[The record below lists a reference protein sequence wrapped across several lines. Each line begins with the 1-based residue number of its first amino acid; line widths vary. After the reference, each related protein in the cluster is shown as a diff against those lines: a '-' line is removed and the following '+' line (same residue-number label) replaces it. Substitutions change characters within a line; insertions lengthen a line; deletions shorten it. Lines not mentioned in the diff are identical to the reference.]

1 MPSGSELSEC
11 ADEDFL
17 VREGWVDFSHT
28 SMLSSTD
35 RLVDYLAGNGSADD
49 VVATLAIMSHAVGE
63 LLRQWRQRRGMSQLE
78 FASRAGVSSRHVSF
92 VETGR
97 TVPSRDMVLRLAE
110 HLKVPLRERNRLL
123 VAAGY
128 APVYRERT
136 WDVPEM
142 SAARQAVQQ
151 VLDGH
156 RPYPA
161 LAVDG
166 RWNLILANSAMTVF
180 FDGVDTSLLE
190 PPVNMMR
197 LSMHPAGFASRVTNM
212 SDVRARLLFRLAGQV
227 YQSGDPFLTELH
239 REMLSYGSSDDLIR
253 GGTDDIAMPIRI
265 RHDGR
270 VLSFINMIA
279 TFGTAFD
286 VTLDEITVESYFP
299 ADAATTDALNGK
311 QPLDR
316 STTPSSRD
324 EGLGPPQ

>member
-136 WDVPEM
+136 WWACPVLTDIRDQGTWGLREDVQHHGERGEEAVTA
-142 SAARQAVQQ
+142 SALVHGAVQ
-151 VLDGH
+151 G
-156 RPYPA
+156 
-161 LAVDG
+161 
-166 RWNLILANSAMTVF
+166 
-180 FDGVDTSLLE
+180 
-190 PPVNMMR
+190 
-197 LSMHPAGFASRVTNM
+197 
-212 SDVRARLLFRLAGQV
+212 
-227 YQSGDPFLTELH
+227 
-239 REMLSYGSSDDLIR
+239 
-253 GGTDDIAMPIRI
+253 
-265 RHDGR
+265 
-270 VLSFINMIA
+270 
-279 TFGTAFD
+279 
-286 VTLDEITVESYFP
+286 
-299 ADAATTDALNGK
+299 
-311 QPLDR
+311 
-316 STTPSSRD
+316 
-324 EGLGPPQ
+324 